1 MSLLDTLTQQLG
13 AGAVQNLSRQ
23 LGADEG
29 ATGKALSAALPLL
42 MGALSR
48 NASSSDGA
56 NALARA
62 VDRDHDGGILD
73 DIPGFM
79 KNFQGPEG
87 EGILRHVLGNRQG
100 AVEAGISRTSGL
112 DAGSVTKLL
121 AMAAPLV
128 MGALG
133 RAKKTS
139 GMDAGALSQM
149 LGAESKRVEQAV
161 PGAGGLLSSLLDQD
175 GDGQVADDVANIGM
189 NLLGEFLGG
198 KK

>member
-1 MSLLDTLTQQLG
+1 MGLLDDLTQQLG
-13 AGAVQNLSRQ
+13 AGTVQNLSRQ

-29 ATGKALSAALPLL
+29 ATGKALSAALPML

-48 NASSSDGA
+48 NASRPEGA
-56 NALARA
+56 DALSRA

-73 DIPGFM
+73 DIPGFL
-79 KNFQGPEG
+79 KNFQSSQGD
-87 EGILRHVLGNRQG
+87 GILGHVLGNRRG

-112 DAGSVTKLL
+112 DAGSVSKLL
-121 AMAAPLV
+121 AMVAPLV

-133 RAKKTS
+133 RAKRGG

-149 LGAESKRVEQAV
+149 LGTESKRVEEAM

-175 GDGQVADDVANIGM
+175 GDGQVADDVANLGM
-189 NLLGEFLGG
+189 NLLGKFLGG